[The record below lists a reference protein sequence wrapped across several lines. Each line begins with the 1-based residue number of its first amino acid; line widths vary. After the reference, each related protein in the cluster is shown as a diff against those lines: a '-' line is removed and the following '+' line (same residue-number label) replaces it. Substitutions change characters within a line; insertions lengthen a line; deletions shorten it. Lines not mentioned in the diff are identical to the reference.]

1 MQTSKKKNLEGMGHA
16 SQSHAPETSSWLEKE
31 IDYSLIYFIFNLF
44 NLISMC
50 DNRLGPYPCQ

>member
-1 MQTSKKKNLEGMGHA
+1 MELKIYYICMQTSKKKKNKEGMGHA

-44 NLISMC
+44 
-50 DNRLGPYPCQ
+50 Y

>member
-1 MQTSKKKNLEGMGHA
+1 MELKIYYICMQTSKKKNKEGMGHA

-44 NLISMC
+44 
-50 DNRLGPYPCQ
+50 Y